1 MAVVNLPNSPSDG
14 ATQDV
19 GGITYTYRSSKGYWT
34 AAASSGGGGGGG
46 GGGASVTSSDTAPSS
61 PSAGDLW
68 YKSDTNALYVY
79 YTDADSSQWVGVS
92 GPAGAA
98 GADGTDGT
106 DGSSATPASYTNFA
120 GFPSSNN
127 TLGDF
132 AVAQDTKALY
142 MWDGTEWDRI
152 AAGSDET
159 PYILTEPATSLA
171 LSSIGGTSTVTMVAT
186 DPEGFDIEYGIAYNN
201 SGSTLPAQLASA
213 TTINQTTGV
222 YTFTPTTTQSN
233 AGQFVARLSASDGVK
248 STTRF
253 TTISLGFSED
263 IIFQSAEPGVS
274 STLTNTTTGWGGAVS
289 SNSGMAQSDNL
300 RTGKR
305 YFELNIT
312 NASGGYFM
320 GLYDESNTNP
330 GYNDSDGPA
339 LYYNGNVYPTGTYSG
354 MGLGNIYASYPTTLM
369 FAYDTAARKVWMGM
383 NGTWGTGSGS
393 PATGSGYT
401 VGGTGALTFCLGNGS
416 SGGNATITGNISL
429 GANQTYAVPSGFS
442 TH

>member
-1 MAVVNLPNSPSDG
+1 MAVVNLPDSPADG
-14 ATQDV
+14 TTQDV
-19 GGITYTYRSSKGYWT
+19 GGITYTYSSSKGYWT
-34 AAASSGGGGGGG
+34 AAASSGGGG

-106 DGSSATPASYTNFA
+106 DGSSATPTSYTNFA

-201 SGSTLPAQLASA
+201 SGSALPAQLASA

-274 STLTNTTTGWGGAVS
+274 STLTNTTTGWAGGIS
-289 SNSGMAQSDNL
+289 SSSGMAQSDNL

-312 NASGGYFM
+312 NASGGYMM

-330 GYNDSDGPA
+330 GFDDSDGPA
-339 LYYNGNVYPTGTYSG
+339 LYYNGNVYPLATYSG

-369 FAYDTAARKVWMGM
+369 FAYDTTARKVWMGM

-401 VGGTGALTFCLGNGS
+401 VGGTGALTFCLGSGS
-416 SGGNATITGNISL
+416 GTSTITGNILL